1 MQKTYQFNKILSEYN
16 KLHGGSFKLPISA
29 SNIII
34 LHTTESMIF
43 YVTYSDK
50 DGAKNN
56 KKSLKEFIYYHISD
70 YIREKDII
78 DIILSKEK
86 EKLDLKIEIRPPNKI
101 RHAYLF
107 SNYAI
112 RDVGVL
118 GKSCMRYKENQRA
131 LNFYIKN
138 DVRIVVL
145 VDNKNKIHARA
156 LLWDG
161 IYSMKLKKPFTYL
174 DRVYTRSDTL
184 APPFYELAAEHEWK
198 SYAKNRPIDIL
209 YKPDLD
215 ITNLCHFP
223 YTDTFRRLYYKDN
236 LVASESMSSNKI
248 KNSSA
253 NISLTHTGDGGY
265 FANLDPNRV
274 REAIT
279 GNYISKKD
287 ATRVKRYDGYVLK
300 KNIANINGVYYSI
313 HDGLVV
319 KTTLDGYVLKENSV
333 NEVFSNEL
341 IDKAK
346 AVHSPKHNG
355 YIHKKNVVCIKD
367 EIYHNKDT
375 DIVCFD
381 SKWYHISECFIN
393 YDREEVN
400 KEISKPVL
408 TPNGNKEFVK
418 QTTLFDNSLTEKYM
432 SYLMFIQLF
441 THQGGPC
448 ITRKGSL
455 IPKEKAVIA
464 YNLIYSPVLDKL
476 LYQEVYFT
484 KNIKVIKLVTGEYI
498 ISTDNNR
505 GYLKKFNNKW
515 YIKQDFKAPD
525 KNQLQFAFMQKEK

>member
-1 MQKTYQFNKILSEYN
+1 MQKAYQFNKILSEYN
-16 KLHGGSFKLPISA
+16 KQQGTNYRLPLNT
-29 SNIII
+29 SNVII
-34 LHTTESMIF
+34 LHTIESMVF
-43 YVTYSDK
+43 HVTYSDK

-56 KKSLKEFIYYHISD
+56 KKSLKEFTHYHISD

-107 SNYAI
+107 SNYAM
-112 RDVGVL
+112 RDVGAL

-131 LNFYIKN
+131 LSFYIKN

-145 VDNKNKIHARA
+145 IDNKNKIHARA

-161 IYSMKLKKPFTYL
+161 IYSTKLKKPFTYL

-184 APPFYELAAEHEWK
+184 ASPFYELAAEHGWK
-198 SYAKNRPIDIL
+198 CYTKNRPSGTL

-215 ITNLCHFP
+215 ITGLCHFP

-236 LVASESMSSNKI
+236 FVASESMSSNKI

-253 NISLTHTGDGGY
+253 NISLTHAGDGGY

-274 REAIT
+274 KEALT
-279 GNYISKKD
+279 NNYISKKD
-287 ATRVKRYDGYVLK
+287 AIRVKRYDGYVLK
-300 KNIANINGVYYSI
+300 KNIANINGIYYSI
-313 HDGLVV
+313 YDGLVV
-319 KTTLDGYVLKENSV
+319 KTTLDGYILKENSV

-355 YIHKKNVVCIKD
+355 YIHKKNVICIKD

-375 DIVCFD
+375 DIICFD
-381 SKWYHISECFIN
+381 SKWYRISECFIN

-400 KEISKPVL
+400 KGVSIPVL
-408 TPNGNKEFVK
+408 TPKGNIEFVK
-418 QTTLFDNSLTEKYM
+418 QITLFDNSLTEKYM
-432 SYLMFIQLF
+432 SYLMFIQSF
-441 THQGGPC
+441 THHGGPS
-448 ITRKGSL
+448 ITRKDSL
-455 IPKEKAVIA
+455 IPKEKAIIA
-464 YNLIYSPVLDKL
+464 YDLIYSPALDKL

-484 KNIKVIKLVTGEYI
+484 KNIKTIKLVTGEYI
-498 ISTDNNR
+498 ISTDDNR
-505 GYLKKFNNKW
+505 KYLKKFNNKW

-525 KNQLQFAFMQKEK
+525 KKQLTFNFGE